1 MQSDPRAGVLIA
13 AKELAG
19 LVQDDSDLVILAVRN
34 PLPGSGARFDRDARI
49 PGAIDIDLPSELA
62 GPQSGHSGARP
73 LPAIA
78 DLQRH
83 ARRWGIRQSS
93 PVVVYD
99 HDRCLQAGRAW
110 WVLRWAGIADV
121 RMLDGGFAMWQAA
134 GLPVS
139 HEPGR
144 REAGGREA
152 GGREAGRR
160 EPGDVTLSAGHLAV
174 LDADQAARLARE
186 SVLLDSRI
194 RANYIGGQVA
204 PGHPARGHIP
214 GAISAPAADNLT
226 DYGTFADAPTL
237 RALYGALGADG
248 TRELGVYCGVGI
260 SATHDIAALATIGI
274 TAALFVGSWSAW
286 SSDPARPVVIG
297 AKPE

>member
-1 MQSDPRAGVLIA
+1 M
-13 AKELAG
+13 
-19 LVQDDSDLVILAVRN
+19 ILAVRN
-34 PLPGSGARFDRDARI
+34 PTPGSGARFDRDARI

-62 GPQSGHSGARP
+62 GKQSGHSGARP

-78 DLQRH
+78 DLQRD
-83 ARRWGIRQSS
+83 ARRWGLRRSS
-93 PVVVYD
+93 RVVVYD

-144 REAGGREA
+144 RE
-152 GGREAGRR
+152 
-160 EPGDVTLSAGHLAV
+160 PGDVTLSAGHLAV
-174 LDADQAARLARE
+174 LDADQAARLARG

-204 PGHPARGHIP
+204 AGQPARGHIP

-226 DYGTFADAPTL
+226 DNGTFADAPTL

-274 TAALFVGSWSAW
+274 PAALFVGSWSAW
-286 SSDPARPVVIG
+286 SSDPTRPVVIG
-297 AKPE
+297 ATPNA